1 MASSPLN
8 NGGERESD
16 KTSRI
21 FCDHVNFPKMNVGI
35 SVHGWQSQIV
45 IKRGLVIINNTFQK

>member
-8 NGGERESD
+8 NGREGESD

-21 FCDHVNFPKMNVGI
+21 FCDNINFPKMNVGI
-35 SVHGWQSQIV
+35 NVHGWQSQIV
-45 IKRGLVIINNTFQK
+45 IKRGLVITNNTFQK